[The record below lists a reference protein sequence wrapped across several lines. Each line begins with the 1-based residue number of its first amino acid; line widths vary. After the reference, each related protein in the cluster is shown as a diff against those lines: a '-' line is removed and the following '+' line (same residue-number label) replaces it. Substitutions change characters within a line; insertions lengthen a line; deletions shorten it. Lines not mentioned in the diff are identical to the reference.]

1 MFVVGV
7 RSVAAGVGCTRGTW
21 HVEQYHAMDLLT
33 FDYTSVLAADACFF
47 DLIDMIDVIDMLD
60 M

>member
-1 MFVVGV
+1 LAYVLLPLVLVVLV
-7 RSVAAGVGCTRGTW
+7 W

-33 FDYTSVLAADACFF
+33 FDYTSVLATDACFF
-47 DLIDMIDVIDMLD
+47 DLIDTIDVIDMLD